1 LSVYSQSVRMWI
13 VNKLSERT
21 VRNELLADYWCFMWF
36 YCCLQKEHKSM
47 SNINYYFADVQRCC
61 IVSKVDDGSTTQ
73 TSAEASKTKFPLAAV
88 TLVLLC

>member
-1 LSVYSQSVRMWI
+1 
-13 VNKLSERT
+13 
-21 VRNELLADYWCFMWF
+21 
-36 YCCLQKEHKSM
+36 M

-88 TLVLLC
+88 TFVLLC